1 MIMDCTI
8 PFPTWASKQAQDGP
22 IVSHTDSPRCR
33 GQRCLEQ
40 NPEDMYINHYKS
52 FSWSLSQYSSI
63 LLSEDVTS
71 NMTSYQVVLLGHLS
85 FSYIH
90 LGLSQESKSA
100 RTGENSSNHADRWCN
115 CSWLMWIK
123 YDYIPSGKLTS
134 LLKMAIYS
142 WFTHQKWWFSIVMFV
157 YQRVNLHFPIVF
169 LWFSHFPMVFL
180 WFSYGKCQLW
190 FSVCMASAAS
200 LTSGSSSA
208 EQELLA
214 EAKNLTSQWLSSW
227 GDWIRFV

>member
-33 GQRCLEQ
+33 GHRCLEQ

-169 LWFSHFPMVFL
+169 LWVFPFKPVFHGYSHGSHGRKAYLAPRSPSVSSRGSGGAGSPLFGSFQ
-180 WFSYGKCQLW
+180 WRKHGK
-190 FSVCMASAAS
+190 
-200 LTSGSSSA
+200 TSW
-208 EQELLA
+208 
-214 EAKNLTSQWLSSW
+214 NP
-227 GDWIRFV
+227 